1 MQQSVYVNRKKL
13 IIIKIVLV
21 FFNVILI
28 AGAVISSLFYSD
40 TLKKRQSESRL
51 NGFFSTIESMKQI
64 SNNYFKYELSYAN
77 DWAKYISGNDMTVK
91 EALEYINRTNSMDE
105 RYAHIVDMD
114 TYEAYSS
121 YDVDN
126 DYSLD
131 CYKTIYNEDSD
142 FNRSF
147 ISNMKEIF
155 TGNGDVVYVLGKYRA
170 DDTQNNVISVGTRV
184 SLVKEEGNRKDY
196 LLLRIIPVSSVRD
209 IWVFP
214 VEYQS
219 AEVGIITR
227 NGSYV
232 IQSKSMKSYSF
243 IDFIR
248 GYNFENDYNK
258 ADVLYKEIQTTDKG
272 YFRYKNSKGEE
283 CYWYYSDFG
292 NNSQLDILGCI
303 PVSQLDT
310 RESNWIIVLMT
321 CGILLLLIIFDGS
334 YILHVNSQLRKTAE
348 AAESANRSKTRFL
361 SAMSHDIRTPLNG
374 IIGMTNVAKGHV
386 NDPDYII
393 KCLNKVSLAGDHLLM
408 LVNDILDISKVES
421 GKLALNASTFS
432 MEQMIARIINIV
444 QPQIKA
450 KKQTLDID
458 TDIRHGYVEADE
470 LRISQVFINILTNAI
485 KYTPE
490 GGRIVFS
497 VKETEISESVSRFI
511 YKVTD
516 NGIGMSKEFQESMYN
531 TFAREKDS
539 RIDKIQG
546 SGLGLSIVK
555 QIIELMEGRIFCES
569 SPGQGTTFTVELDI
583 KTAENKK
590 NSVLSDS
597 EAKEINEWKY
607 EHFNIL
613 VAEDNDLNW
622 EIVNELLAM
631 YNINASRAVNGKEC
645 IDMLKESEDYT
656 YGLVLMDIRMPVM
669 DGREATRQ
677 IRKSDNEYIRNIPIV
692 AMTADA
698 YAEDIEECFKAGMN
712 GHIAKPIR
720 IDKILEYVDKI
731 ETGEK
736 L

>member
-1 MQQSVYVNRKKL
+1 MQQSLYNNRKKS
-13 IIIKIVLV
+13 IIIKTALAL
-21 FFNVILI
+21 FNVILI
-28 AGAVISSLFYSD
+28 VGAVVSSLLYSD
-40 TLKKRQSESRL
+40 KLKKRQAESRL
-51 NGFFSTIESMKQI
+51 KGFISTIESMKQI
-64 SNNYFKYELSYAN
+64 SNNYFKYELSYVN

-91 EALEYINRTNSMDE
+91 EALGYINRTNSIDE

-121 YDVDN
+121 YDVEGDN
-126 DYSLD
+126 SLD
-131 CYKTIYNEDSD
+131 CYKTIHNEDND
-142 FNRSF
+142 FNTSF
-147 ISNMKEIF
+147 VSNMNEMF

-184 SLVKEEGNRKDY
+184 SLVNEDGTKKDY
-196 LLLRIIPVSSVRD
+196 LLLRIIPVSSVRN

-227 NGSYV
+227 NGNYV

-248 GYNFENDYNK
+248 GYNFENDYSK
-258 ADVLYKEIQTTDKG
+258 ADVLYREIQTTDNGCFK
-272 YFRYKNSKGEE
+272 YKNSKGEE

-292 NNSQLDILGCI
+292 NNSGLDILGCI
-303 PVSQLDT
+303 PVSQLEE
-310 RESNWIIVLMT
+310 RESNWIIILMT
-321 CGILLLLIIFDGS
+321 CGILLLLVLFDGS
-334 YILHVNSQLRKTAE
+334 YILHVNRQLRKTAE

-386 NDPDYII
+386 NDSDYIT

-421 GKLALNASTFS
+421 GKLALNASAFS
-432 MEQMIARIINIV
+432 MEQMIARIINII
-444 QPQIKA
+444 QPQIKG

-458 TDIRHGYVEADE
+458 TDISHGYVEADE
-470 LRISQVFINILTNAI
+470 LRISQVLINILTNAI

-490 GGRIVFS
+490 GGKIGFS
-497 VKETEISESVSRFI
+497 VKETAVSESVSRYI
-511 YKVTD
+511 YKVSD

-555 QIIELMEGRIFCES
+555 QIIELMGGRIFCES
-569 SPGQGTTFTVELDI
+569 SPGKGTTFTIELDI
-583 KTAENKK
+583 KTADNKK
-590 NSVLSDS
+590 TSALSDS
-597 EAKEINEWKY
+597 ETKEVNGWKY

-613 VAEDNDLNW
+613 IAEDNDLNW
-622 EIVNELLAM
+622 EIINELLAM
-631 YNINASRAVNGKEC
+631 YGINANRAVNGKEC
-645 IDMLKESEDYT
+645 IKMLEESEDYT
-656 YGLVLMDIRMPVM
+656 YNMILMDIRMPVM

-677 IRKSDNEYIRNIPIV
+677 IRMSDNEYIRSIPIV

-698 YAEDIEECFKAGMN
+698 YAEDIEECIKAGMN

-720 IDKILEYVDKI
+720 INKVLEYIDKI
-731 ETGEK
+731 ETGENI
-736 L
+736 

>member
-1 MQQSVYVNRKKL
+1 MQKSAFFNKKKL
-13 IIIKIVLV
+13 AIIKIAL
-21 FFNVILI
+21 VILNVLLI
-28 AGAVISSLFYSD
+28 TGTVISSLLYSD
-40 TLKKRQSESRL
+40 RLKKRQSESRL

-64 SNNYFKYELSYAN
+64 SNNYFKYELSYAK
-77 DWAKYISGNDMTVK
+77 DWAKYISGSDMTIK
-91 EALEYINRTNSMDE
+91 EALDYINRTNSIHE

-126 DYSLD
+126 DYTLD
-131 CYKTIYNEDSD
+131 CYKTIHTEDSD
-142 FNRSF
+142 FNNSF
-147 ISNMKEIF
+147 VSNMNEIF
-155 TGNGDVVYVLGKYRA
+155 TGNGDIAYVLGKYRA

-184 SLVKEEGNRKDY
+184 SLVSEDGNKKDY
-196 LLLRIIPVSSVRD
+196 LLLRIIPVSSVRG

-214 VEYQS
+214 LEFQS

-248 GYNFENDYNK
+248 GYNFEDDYNK
-258 ADVLYKEIQTTDKG
+258 ADVLYNEIRTTDKG
-272 YFRYKNSKGEE
+272 YFKYKNSKGEE

-310 RESNWIIVLMT
+310 RENNWTIAFMT
-321 CGILLLLIIFDGS
+321 CGILLLLVIFDGS
-334 YILHVNSQLRKTAE
+334 YILHVNKALRKTAD
-348 AAESANRSKTRFL
+348 AADSANRAKTRFL
-361 SAMSHDIRTPLNG
+361 STMSHDIRTPLNG
-374 IIGMTNVAKGHV
+374 IIGMTNVAKGHI
-386 NDPDYII
+386 NEPDYIV

-421 GKLALNASTFS
+421 GKLVLNDSLFS
-432 MEQMIARIINIV
+432 MEQMIARIINII
-444 QPQIKA
+444 QPQIKG

-470 LRISQVFINILTNAI
+470 LRISQVLINILTNAI

-490 GGRIVFS
+490 GGKIGFS
-497 VKETEISESVSRFI
+497 IKETETTGNISHYI

-516 NGIGMSKEFQESMYN
+516 NGIGMSKKFQENMYN

-555 QIIELMEGRIFCES
+555 QIIELMGGTISCES
-569 SPGQGTTFTVELDI
+569 SPGLGTEFTVEADI
-583 KTAENKK
+583 KIAENKK
-590 NSVLSDS
+590 TPVENSADT
-597 EAKEINEWKY
+597 EENNKWKY
-607 EHFNIL
+607 EYFNIL

-622 EIVNELLAM
+622 EIVYELLAM

-645 IDMLKESEDYT
+645 IDMLEEAEDYT
-656 YGLVLMDIRMPVM
+656 YDLVLMDIRMPVM
-669 DGREATRQ
+669 DGREATRR
-677 IRKSDNEYIRNIPIV
+677 IRKSRNEYIRNIPIV

-698 YAEDIEECFKAGMN
+698 YAEDIEECIKAGMN
-712 GHIAKPIR
+712 GHIAQPIK
-720 IDKILEYVDKI
+720 INKILEYVDKI